1 MFNFQVF
8 ADIAPEL
15 NFKPSSVIRK
25 KKLGRGAFGTVYAG
39 EIKQNGVAAQ
49 VALKMPLDNQVD
61 ENATKEEI
69 AQANAAKLKTQEIP
83 QQIYTEAYRLVCKIN
98 FLKIDR

>member
-1 MFNFQVF
+1 M
-8 ADIAPEL
+8 

-25 KKLGRGAFGTVYAG
+25 KKLGQGTFGTVYAG
-39 EIKQNGVAAQ
+39 EIKQNGAAAQ

-69 AQANAAKLKTQEIP
+69 AQANAAKLQAQEIP
-83 QQIYTEAYRLVCKIN
+83 QQIYTEAYRLVCKIK